1 MRGRK
6 ETSLGHQLSRHT
18 PIHGFVKTLRIDW
31 ARHELLLHRCHSK
44 VVAVLYPKVP
54 SVTLILSVSSSVIFV
69 FPGLTD
75 LCQVYLEKK
84 YGPGAGSRM
93 SAALG
98 RAGALT
104 GIRFNAE
111 RRVHN
116 TMRSHRL
123 VRLAT
128 KQGKGNEMIEQIFH
142 GYFEEGRNIADVGV
156 LLDLAEKV
164 RALRRSEA

>member
-1 MRGRK
+1 M
-6 ETSLGHQLSRHT
+6 
-18 PIHGFVKTLRIDW
+18 
-31 ARHELLLHRCHSK
+31 
-44 VVAVLYPKVP
+44 
-54 SVTLILSVSSSVIFV
+54 
-69 FPGLTD
+69 FPRLTGPW
-75 LCQVYLEKK
+75 QVYLEKK

-104 GIRFNAE
+104 GIKFNAE

-123 VRLAT
+123 VQLAT
-128 KQGKGNEMIEQIFH
+128 KQGRSNEMIEHIFH

-164 RALRRSEA
+164 RALRRSQARRKRTLCHAMSTSGYHNVWISGASAFVYGSACRLTCQWGASHFEVDVVYSA